1 MLSLIGIV
9 KGYFVYDDINS
20 YYLLEYEDFKSL
32 WVFDDFYIF
41 IFILVNNLVEI
52 LKKFVYRLILII

>member
-9 KGYFVYDDINS
+9 KGYLVYDDINS

-41 IFILVNNLVEI
+41 IFILVNNLVGNIEKVC
-52 LKKFVYRLILII
+52 L